1 MKHSHS
7 LYSGINKSIKRTVLF
22 SVAVLLLW
30 TAAATSAKPVHYPV
44 QVSPHAGD
52 TAALQIQ
59 KTEDFTPDGRGSAAN
74 WAKTQWVDLPIQETS
89 GVRYATKVKLL
100 YSGTGIYFLF
110 HCEDRKIT
118 TEVTRDFGPLY
129 QGDVVEVFLRP
140 DISLPI
146 YFEYELSPLNYE
158 LPLLVPNI
166 HGKFQGW
173 APAHYQGRR
182 RVQHATTVTGGL
194 KKAGEAVSEW
204 TAEIYIPFSLLS
216 PLVSLPVK
224 PGTRWTANL
233 YRIDHDTGYTS
244 WSWRK
249 TTPGVRG
256 SLHEYKKFGAVV
268 FQ

>member
-1 MKHSHS
+1 MNNSPNDAPRK
-7 LYSGINKSIKRTVLF
+7 LAGLF
-22 SVAVLLLW
+22 SATVWVLLVIGL
-30 TAAATSAKPVHYPV
+30 PVISVGRNPDKTV
-44 QVSPHAGD
+44 QRPGD
-52 TAALQIQ
+52 TSELQVQ
-59 KTEDFTPDGRGSAAN
+59 KTEDFTPDGRGSADN
-74 WAKTQWVDLPIQETS
+74 WKTTSWIDLPIQETS
-89 GVRYATKVKLL
+89 GVRYATKVKVL

-110 HCEDRKIT
+110 HCDDRKIT

-140 DISLPI
+140 DLSVPI
-146 YFEYELSPLNYE
+146 YFEYELSPLDYE

-182 RVQHATTVTGGL
+182 KVQHATAVTGGL

-204 TAEIYIPFSLLS
+204 TAEIYVPFALLS
-216 PLVSLPVK
+216 PLVTLPVT

-233 YRIDHDTGYTS
+233 YRIDHDSGYSS

-256 SLHEYKKFGAVV
+256 SLHEYKKFGTLV
-268 FQ
+268 FK